1 MKRAQTA
8 TEYLIILAVVIII
21 ALIVVATMGG
31 IPGIGGG
38 VSEQTARAALKTLPV
53 GITDYTFYSF
63 PAKLTISNNQ
73 LDVIEVS
80 RLKINTRDCNITA
93 FNLAAGASKSI
104 YCSHATVDERY
115 VHTFSLEYQNKKTSA
130 TYVINSSKNMMV
142 GKQALGLN
150 YTCTVDNNFTYI
162 TGVQCDFNLD
172 GKTDASD
179 FSIMGRYW
187 LENCS
192 AQNDYCMGADVSCN
206 GRVDGDDTT
215 TYMGDCAS

>member
-1 MKRAQTA
+1 MTRGQTA

-38 VSEQTARAALKTLPV
+38 VSEQTARAALKTLPI

-63 PAKLTISNNQ
+63 PAKLTIKNNQ

-80 RLKINTRDCNITA
+80 RLKIDTRDCNITA

-104 YCSHATVDERY
+104 YCTHATVDERY

-130 TYVINSSKNMMV
+130 TYVLNSSKNKFV

-150 YTCTVDNNFTYI
+150 YTCTLGNNFSYI
-162 TGVQCDFNLD
+162 TGVECDFNLD
-172 GKTDASD
+172 GKYDTIDEGVLVQYYGVLCTSSNDFCMGMDLDCDGEVALND
-179 FSIMGRYW
+179 FSIMT
-187 LENCS
+187 N
-192 AQNDYCMGADVSCN
+192 SC
-206 GRVDGDDTT
+206 
-215 TYMGDCAS
+215 